1 MRKHVFT
8 NDEFY
13 HIFNR
18 GVEKRTI
25 FIDKGDFE
33 RFIESM
39 DVFNSVLPVG
49 SLYERAFTK
58 NKLGGR
64 TPKSLV
70 NIICYCLNPNHY
82 HLILKQLVDGGIS
95 EFMKRVAGGYT
106 NYFNIRYKRN
116 GVLYQGKFKSEYIKS
131 NEHLLHASAYVNLNN
146 RVHQLQRTQIF
157 SSWGEYSS
165 NQEGGLCKRDVILDQ
180 FKNFAEYEEFAKS
193 SLRDILE
200 RKELARELSNILL
213 E

>member
-49 SLYERAFTK
+49 SLYEHAFTK

-116 GVLYQGKFKSEYIKS
+116 GVLYHS
-131 NEHLLHASAYVNLNN
+131 
-146 RVHQLQRTQIF
+146 QL
-157 SSWGEYSS
+157 
-165 NQEGGLCKRDVILDQ
+165 
-180 FKNFAEYEEFAKS
+180 
-193 SLRDILE
+193 
-200 RKELARELSNILL
+200 
-213 E
+213 